1 VVSLPAWLDWLPEGA
16 GLGAVIEHTLL
27 RPDAP
32 RDAIL
37 RLCADARGLGCRAVC
52 VHGQWLPAC
61 RSALAGTA
69 VLLVAVADFPD
80 GQGTTASRVA
90 EIERLVD
97 AGADEIDVVALQEA
111 LAAGDWAMVERD
123 LVEIVR
129 SAGRPVKVILE
140 TAALTAE
147 AIVAG
152 AALVRDAGAFAVK
165 TSTGFHPAGGATV
178 EAVSLMR
185 ESVGRKLRVKAS
197 GGVRTV
203 AHALA
208 MLRAGA
214 DLVGTSAAGSW
225 TAALGPTAP
234 SLAQLLADLV

>member
-69 VLLVAVADFPD
+69 VL